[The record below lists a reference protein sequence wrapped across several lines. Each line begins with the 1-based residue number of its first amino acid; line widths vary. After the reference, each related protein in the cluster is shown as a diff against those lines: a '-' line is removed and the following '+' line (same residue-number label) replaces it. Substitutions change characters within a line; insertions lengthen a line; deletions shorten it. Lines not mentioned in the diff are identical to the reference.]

1 MMIGTAVLWALL
13 TLAPEAD
20 LQQRI
25 DRADAAVSEG
35 RWLDAAADYQIVF
48 EATGDL
54 RVRYAQAE
62 ALRLGGE
69 CARALPMYEEYLA
82 GTPSQA
88 NQARTAQLI
97 RYCEEELE
105 AERAREAAIAA
116 PVLPPA
122 APEPIV
128 DDLPE
133 PPPPRPWY
141 RDPAGDALAAIGLA
155 TAVAGGVV
163 LGLGMR
169 EGRTGGD
176 ANTDA
181 ALGDAIDRAETRTLA
196 GGITLGV
203 GSALLLGG
211 IVRWVVVDRRNRIDV
226 ALVPRGL
233 VVSGPLPSLGDLRH

>member
-1 MMIGTAVLWALL
+1 MMLGTAVLWGMLS
-13 TLAPEAD
+13 LAPQPTH
-20 LQQRI
+20 QQRI
-25 DRADAAVSEG
+25 DRADVAVSEG

-69 CARALPMYEEYLA
+69 CALALPMYEEYLA

-105 AERAREAAIAA
+105 AERAREAAIVPA
-116 PVLPPA
+116 LPPA
-122 APEPIV
+122 EPEPLV
-128 DDLPE
+128 DDGPE

-141 RDPAGDALAAIGLA
+141 RDPTGDALAAIGLA

-163 LGLGMR
+163 LGLGVR

-181 ALGDAIDRAETRTLA
+181 AFGKTLDRAETRTLA

-211 IVRWVVVDRRNRIDV
+211 IVRWVVVERRNRIDV

-233 VVSGPLPSLGDLRH
+233 VVSGPIPSLARLVD